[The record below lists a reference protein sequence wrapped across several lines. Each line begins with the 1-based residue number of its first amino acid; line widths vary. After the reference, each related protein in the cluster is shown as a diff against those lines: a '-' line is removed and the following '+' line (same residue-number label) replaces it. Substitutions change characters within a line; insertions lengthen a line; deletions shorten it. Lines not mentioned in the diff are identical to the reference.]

1 MFWKSRHQHP
11 NRAVLPYA
19 EMATRNQTSRLMV
32 LSETLRGKGRVP
44 DPGSGGLEGEVELS
58 GSSLLNKTYQDSAEN
73 FSRIQ
78 MCYKKKNKKGTAP
91 ISKVHS

>member
-1 MFWKSRHQHP
+1 M
-11 NRAVLPYA
+11 
-19 EMATRNQTSRLMV
+19 
-32 LSETLRGKGRVP
+32 P

>member
-1 MFWKSRHQHP
+1 M
-11 NRAVLPYA
+11 
-19 EMATRNQTSRLMV
+19 
-32 LSETLRGKGRVP
+32 P

-78 MCYKKKNKKGTAP
+78 MCYKKKIKKARLPSLRFTA
-91 ISKVHS
+91 KLALNHTCQG

>member
-1 MFWKSRHQHP
+1 
-11 NRAVLPYA
+11 
-19 EMATRNQTSRLMV
+19 MATRNQTSRLMV